1 MRHPSRSLVSVPLLA
16 AAIVSFAAACGPSAA
31 PPAAPIA
38 LAVAAVA
45 PAPSASVAL
54 DPVRSCVDDG
64 TPLPGLDGSADQDLR
79 GKPSVKGAA
88 AEKACAKIA
97 RRAAKAESEGPGA
110 KHGAL
115 ADVGACYSA
124 GEGAW
129 ALDPGAASI
138 VDPDE
143 QAAGNGG
150 WEVPYSLTY
159 VTPRGALVG
168 GGPIT
173 GTVAVRERE
182 SRDVRIFAVFD
193 FDGDG
198 VSEII
203 VAEDADYGGEEHDS
217 KISVVTFRDGEV
229 KSYAPA
235 EKLDIQGIVDIDLDG
250 RPDLLVPGP
259 FLAQGPCGYDG
270 QDFQAPAHLA
280 HSVAGGGF
288 SLDDAVAQ
296 AVIRDS
302 CGPLA
307 TELVAVEHGRNGT
320 WIDPMETARRISC
333 ARIYGVSAEAAARR
347 IRARYPFPDGPK
359 AELPLD
365 ASAPGYCMP
374 LRSMLELAGQTPLF
388 TTAPPCL
395 AN

>member
-1 MRHPSRSLVSVPLLA
+1 MRYPSRSLVPRPFFA
-16 AAIVSFAAACGPSAA
+16 AALLSLAAACGPSAA
-31 PPAAPIA
+31 PPAAPTA
-38 LAVAAVA
+38 QAVVAVT
-45 PAPSASVAL
+45 PAVSASIAI
-54 DPVRSCVDDG
+54 DTARSCVDDG
-64 TPLPGLDGSADQDLR
+64 TPLPGLDGSLDQDLI
-79 GKPSVKGAA
+79 GKPSLDGAA
-88 AEKACAKIA
+88 VEKACAKIA
-97 RRAAKAESEGPGA
+97 RRLAKAENEGPGA
-110 KHGAL
+110 KHRAL
-115 ADVGACYSA
+115 ADVGTCTSA
-124 GEGAW
+124 HKGAW
-129 ALDPGAASI
+129 ALDPGAANI

-150 WEVPYSLTY
+150 WEVPYTLTY
-159 VTPRGALVG
+159 VTPEGTLVK
-168 GGPIT
+168 GGPIA
-173 GTVAVRERE
+173 GTVTYRERE

-203 VAEDADYGGEEHDS
+203 VAEDADYGGEDHDRN
-217 KISVVTFRDGEV
+217 ISVVTFRGGEV

-235 EKLDIQGIVDIDLDG
+235 EGLDIEAVVDMDLDG

-259 FLAQGPCGYDG
+259 FLAQGPCGLDG
-270 QDFQAPAHLA
+270 QDFVAPSHLA

-296 AVIRDS
+296 AVIRNA
-302 CGPLA
+302 CGTLP
-307 TELVAVEHGRNGT
+307 TDLVAVERGKSGT
-320 WIDPMETARRISC
+320 WVDVMETARRITC

-347 IRARYPFPDGPK
+347 IRARYPFPDGPQ

-374 LRSMLELAGQTPLF
+374 LRTMLELSGQTPLF